1 MTSKPNTNKIESPTA
16 AAPESEVPASPQP
29 GGYEPGESPPQSRTW
44 QEYARQ
50 FLIFF
55 QNWFLKLKVA
65 YRIILI
71 LFVAALLVLVVLAY
85 FGILGQQVAD
95 LIKQLVTK
103 LMELAGSQKT
113 GS

>member
-1 MTSKPNTNKIESPTA
+1 MTLNPNNKKTGTPAA

-29 GGYEPGESPPQSRTW
+29 GGYEPGESQPRSRTW
-44 QEYARQ
+44 QDYARQ
-50 FLIFF
+50 FLTFF

-71 LFVAALLVLVVLAY
+71 LFVAALLVLVLLAY
-85 FGILGQQVAD
+85 LGIFGQQVAD
-95 LIKQLVTK
+95 LIKQLVNK
-103 LMELAGSQKT
+103 LMELAGGKKT